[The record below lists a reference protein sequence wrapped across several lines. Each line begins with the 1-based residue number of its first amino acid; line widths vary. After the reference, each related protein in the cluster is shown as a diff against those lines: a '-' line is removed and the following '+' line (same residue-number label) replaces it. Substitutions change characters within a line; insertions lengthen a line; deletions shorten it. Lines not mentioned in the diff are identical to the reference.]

1 MRNNHEELLP
11 QEGEDSLLENVNGS
25 EIMKQL
31 FHTAMEHV
39 PDTSTGSRFGKY
51 LIRQVIAERDD
62 SWLVRAEDPIL
73 NRTVILK
80 IDSSDSAAQT
90 LQNVE
95 AEGRAIAAV
104 NHPNIVNVWGVEHC
118 QGRPFLVLEHIDGM
132 TLEQLCDSGPIG
144 EPTALNIAKQIAEG
158 LTAIHQRGLLHLDL
172 KPSNIMI
179 TREGV
184 VKIIDFGLSRRI
196 DEVSFDEIAGTP
208 GYLAPERS
216 ADSPNKIGMATDV
229 FGLGAVVYNMLTN
242 LSPFQGNTKSETYL
256 NSVRGK
262 LAAPKWGRWK
272 VSRST
277 RRWVGACLER
287 SPDHRPK
294 TAEAVL
300 KRIDLSQRQFLF
312 RKVALAGLVFGCCL
326 LSFAM
331 VVMID
336 GKAEGRA
343 SDFAEHSGSSLDA
356 SNFKVFERLHDY
368 TREFSNT
375 HLRRGEF
382 SFAEEVQLKSAR
394 ATENFFPDAVGF
406 KRSCEVH
413 AAIFNSLAKLPD
425 EVRTEIEETTNFLHM
440 AFNTEGEDA
449 CFPGSEKKTR
459 LFERAFKTSKRT
471 LGADHGWTLIC
482 QGEHVLSQ
490 LLDLKQPLPTIPE
503 FDSITHRLHNLYGG
517 ASKLETELHFLL
529 RQRLIVKFKQQ
540 GADHVTVSKLPKIE
554 REQDPLLKLI
564 DKHSQRSV
572 SLAQEYY
579 QGLHSRQADI
589 FSSLGVFDFFWL
601 NEKERA
607 VQLSQ
612 KAVQILEYETGTE
625 SNSKILALLTLAE
638 QRISLTEYEAAIGQ
652 LRQARSIARHLVDN
666 AGKQDAHV
674 GSHKAK
680 VAQSLLNRCND
691 QIAKISLL
699 SKSPSQLEKPY

>member
-144 EPTALNIAKQIAEG
+144 ESTALNIAKQIAEG

-262 LAAPKWGRWK
+262 LAAPKWGRWN

-449 CFPGSEKKTR
+449 CFPGNEKKTR

-554 REQDPLLKLI
+554 RAQDPLLKLI